1 MRLRTLAA
9 TTFVLATSFSG
20 HAMAQQP
27 TNMHY
32 YLGMFKYASN
42 AVKAM
47 MENPQDRSE
56 AARKVIEGLGGEMDA
71 IFFYATSGD
80 WDGIVLVEF
89 PDDTAAEAL
98 YMTVQARTL
107 SIRDASHMIRPRRS
121 SEDAL
126 PGLGVPP
133 HDRQLLARCRVVSRP
148 EVGNRPWRCRTTAQ
162 PPPKRW

>member
-1 MRLRTLAA
+1 MKLRTLAA
-9 TTFVLATSFSG
+9 TTFVLATGFSG

-47 MENPQDRSE
+47 TENPQDRSA
-56 AARKVIEGLGGEMDA
+56 AARKVIEGLGGKLDS

-80 WDGIVLVEF
+80 WDGVVVAEF

-98 YMTVQARTL
+98 YMTVQATGNFEKQAIIPL
-107 SIRDASHMIRPRRS
+107 VTAEQFKAAM
-121 SEDAL
+121 EKAQQTKT
-126 PGLGVPP
+126 GYTPP
-133 HDRQLLARCRVVSRP
+133 
-148 EVGNRPWRCRTTAQ
+148 TMT
-162 PPPKRW
+162 K